1 MTRFDRHLE
10 LPDFT
15 EADQEQLAAARV
27 LVVGL
32 GGLGCPVAR
41 YLHAAGVSNL
51 HLCDFDTV
59 DESNLPR
66 QILYAAY
73 DVGEKKAKLAS
84 ERLPGSTP
92 FDQTFDANLLEA
104 VDVVVDCTDDPATRT
119 YIFESCKAA
128 RLPLVWGALHGNEG
142 QITTFLPGMESLFPS
157 FGGDKGCQGIL
168 GPNAG
173 VVGTLMASEVLNVIR
188 GRPKLAGRMLLFD
201 GDELTFDE
209 VQWVKQ

>member
-1 MTRFDRHLE
+1 MPQFDRHLE

-15 EADQEQLAAARV
+15 QEDQDRLASSRV

-32 GGLGCPVAR
+32 GGLGSPAAR
-41 YLHAAGVSNL
+41 YLHAAGVTNL
-51 HLCDFDTV
+51 HLCDFDEV
-59 DESNLPR
+59 DETNLPR
-66 QILYAAY
+66 QILYAEH
-73 DVGEKKAKLAS
+73 DLGKKKAELAS
-84 ERLPGSTP
+84 ERLPGTTKR
-92 FDQTFDANLLEA
+92 DQTFDAALL
-104 VDVVVDCTDDPATRT
+104 VGMDLVVDCTDDPATRT

-128 RLPLVWGALHGNEG
+128 GLPLVWGALHGNEG
-142 QITTFLPGMESLFPS
+142 QITTFLPGVKALFPS

-173 VVGTLMASEVLNVIR
+173 VVGTLMASEALNVLR